1 MPASATSSHLFDL
14 GAASKAAFVST
25 NDGPSTAQEFISN
38 IHYYSIHSCCAEF
51 KKKERKSETISQG
64 SSSAELVQA
73 FDWVLDLKLSNIW
86 A

>member
-51 KKKERKSETISQG
+51 KKKGKKE
-64 SSSAELVQA
+64 
-73 FDWVLDLKLSNIW
+73 
-86 A
+86 